1 MAGAELPA
9 TARKPAVQGLR
20 GQQKKEMERE
30 VADRFSATEEMAV
43 ERELVTSAKDATS
56 GGTALLSAQR
66 QIQLDSE
73 AHMWRNRKKQQH
85 LLKRQ
90 KMPQK
95 QEKI

>member
-1 MAGAELPA
+1 MAVAELLA
-9 TARKPAVQGLR
+9 TARKPAVQGIR
-20 GQQKKEMERE
+20 EQQKKEMGRE
-30 VADRFSATEEMAV
+30 VADRFSAAEEMAM
-43 ERELVTSAKDATS
+43 EGELVTSATDATS

-73 AHMWRNRKKQQH
+73 AHMWCNRRKPQH

-95 QEKI
+95 